1 MNDLTLI
8 IGNKNYSSWSLRPW
22 LLLKQAAIPFKE
34 VRLAFGSDDLSKHS
48 PSGLVPA
55 LKHGSLTIWDSLAIA
70 EYVAERF
77 PEKGLWP
84 DGVEARAIAR
94 SVSAEMH
101 SGFINLRTHMNM
113 NCRGHFPGKGMTPEV
128 AKDIQ
133 RIQQIWQDCRS
144 RSGKNGDFL
153 FGKFSIADAMYA
165 PVTFRFVT
173 YEVPLSAVA
182 QAYLHTMQ
190 TLPAMQEWLAAAKV
204 ETEVI
209 EQYEQYRSQAK

>member
-1 MNDLTLI
+1 MSDFTLI
-8 IGNKNYSSWSLRPW
+8 IGNKNYFSWSLRPW

-34 VRLAFGSDDLSKHS
+34 IRLVFGSDDLSKHS

-55 LKHGSLTIWDSLAIA
+55 LKHGALTIWDSLAIA
-70 EYVAERF
+70 EYLAEQF
-77 PEKGLWP
+77 PEKELWP
-84 DGVEARAIAR
+84 RDVEVRAVAR

-101 SGFINLRTHMNM
+101 SGFSNMRTHMNM

-128 AKDIQ
+128 EKDIR

-144 RSGKNGDFL
+144 RFGKDGDFL

-173 YEVPLSAVA
+173 YAVPLSPTA
-182 QAYLHTMQ
+182 QAYVNTLKG
-190 TLPAMQEWLAAAKV
+190 LPAMQEWLAAAKA
-204 ETEVI
+204 ETEVMA
-209 EQYEQYRSQAK
+209 QYEQYR